1 MFFILKF
8 ILNFCEYIRMKN
20 PSYKSEHIE
29 RKYLNNMGKNQFL
42 KVKNSL
48 LELIK
53 DFMEL
58 KDRIKR

>member
-1 MFFILKF
+1 
-8 ILNFCEYIRMKN
+8 
-20 PSYKSEHIE
+20 
-29 RKYLNNMGKNQFL
+29 MGKNQFL

>member
-1 MFFILKF
+1 
-8 ILNFCEYIRMKN
+8 
-20 PSYKSEHIE
+20 
-29 RKYLNNMGKNQFL
+29 MGKNQFL

-58 KDRIKR
+58 KDRIKNQREVDYFLNRLLCL

>member
-1 MFFILKF
+1 
-8 ILNFCEYIRMKN
+8 MKN
-20 PSYKSEHIE
+20 PSYKSKYIE
-29 RKYLNNMGKNQFL
+29 RKYLNKMGKNQFL